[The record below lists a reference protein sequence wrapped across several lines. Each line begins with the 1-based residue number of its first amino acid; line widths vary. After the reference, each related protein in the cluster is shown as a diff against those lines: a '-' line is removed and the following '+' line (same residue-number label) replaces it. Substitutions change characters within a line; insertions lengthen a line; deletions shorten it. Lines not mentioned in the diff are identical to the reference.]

1 MLFANPP
8 TCGACAVRHATA
20 EKSTREPPKD
30 EKKADIV
37 ATEGASPTSAGGAHD
52 GKIVE
57 ATPSAG
63 GAHDGKIVE
72 ATPSAGGAHD
82 GKIVDATPSP
92 PSTAPT
98 DAVSSGEATPLA
110 SGAPPMSE
118 APPMATV
125 QPVAKASTQQMAFIS
140 SDELSKIGQ
149 AEKTFGALYLEHMFG
164 LLAAI
169 LPDSTTVR
177 FTCR

>member
-72 ATPSAGGAHD
+72 
-82 GKIVDATPSP
+82 ATPSP